1 MKNLNGKIV
10 NLTPHDIRLLDK
22 ATDETL
28 EVIPFSGTIA
38 RVAEENDT
46 VGTLNG
52 VPIVAKK
59 FTSIEGLPKLS
70 VLETQTDPLQLTDAT
85 LCLYWSKHT
94 KVGALCFSFF
104 FNQNMKGNNL
114 CWINGMMISIKD
126 ILIIQY

>member
-38 RVAEENDT
+38 RVAEENNQ

-52 VPIVAKK
+52 VQIVARM
-59 FTSIEGLPKLS
+59 LLS
-70 VLETQTDPLQLTDAT
+70 VYTGVNISKLE
-85 LCLYWSKHT
+85 LYAS
-94 KVGALCFSFF
+94 AFF
-104 FNQNMKGNNL
+104 
-114 CWINGMMISIKD
+114 
-126 ILIIQY
+126 